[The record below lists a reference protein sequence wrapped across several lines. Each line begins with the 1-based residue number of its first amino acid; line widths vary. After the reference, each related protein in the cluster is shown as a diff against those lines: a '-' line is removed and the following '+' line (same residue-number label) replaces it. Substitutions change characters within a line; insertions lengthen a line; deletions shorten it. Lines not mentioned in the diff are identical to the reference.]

1 MRCVISVE
9 RDGQRPVRGYVDLLR
24 CRPYLGLL
32 LSRVVSLVGD
42 QLARVALTVLVFQRT
57 GSALL
62 SAATYAATFLPV
74 VVAGPLLGGLADRL
88 PRRRLLVLADLV
100 RAGLFALMAL
110 PGAPLGLLL
119 ALVLLAAAVEAPWA
133 AARAPLM
140 RDVLEDDQSYQLGT
154 GLDETLDHTGQVL
167 GFLAAGALLAVF
179 SPSAALLLDAASF
192 LVSAVVVRAL
202 IPVQP
207 AADPS
212 RARPAAMTG
221 RFREGRAARARQA
234 LADAAVG
241 WRAAMG
247 ADSRRPVLLTWV
259 GISCSVA
266 PEALAAP
273 WASEL
278 GVGPFGT
285 GLLFAAGPVGSVLG
299 LLLVGRVS
307 PARAERL
314 LLPLAVLTVA
324 PLLACLAGPPLHV
337 ALVLVM
343 LSGLGSSFSM
353 LARVAFVRAVTGA
366 HRGRAF
372 SIAAAGV
379 TAGQGLG
386 IAVAGGGAA
395 VAAPSQAV
403 GLCGGVGLLLLAA
416 VHRLTRPAASTPLTA
431 GSPAASTARHLPPP
445 ARHRTGKPSTT
456 PSAADPCG

>member
-1 MRCVISVE
+1 MRRMTSAQ
-9 RDGQRPVRGYVDLLR
+9 RGGQRPVRGYLDLLR

-62 SAATYAATFLPV
+62 SAAAYAASFLPV

-88 PRRRLLVLADLV
+88 PRRRLLVLVDLL

-110 PGAPLGLLL
+110 PGAPLGVLL
-119 ALVLLAAAVEAPWA
+119 ALVLLAATVEAPWA

-140 RDVLEDDQSYQLGT
+140 RDVLLDDEGYQLGT
-154 GLDETLDHTGQVL
+154 GLDETLDHTGQVI
-167 GFLAAGALLAVF
+167 GFVTAGALLAVF

-192 LVSAVVVRAL
+192 LVSASVVRAL
-202 IPVQP
+202 VPVQP

-212 RARPAAMTG
+212 ATLPAPSAG
-221 RFREGRAARARQA
+221 RFSGGSTARARQA

-241 WRAAMG
+241 WRAALG
-247 ADSRRPVLLTWV
+247 AGSRRPLLLTWV
-259 GISCSVA
+259 GISCAVA

-273 WASEL
+273 WAGEL
-278 GVGPFGT
+278 GVGPIGT
-285 GLLFAAGPVGSVLG
+285 GLLFAASPVGSVLG
-299 LLLVGRVS
+299 LLVVARVP
-307 PARAERL
+307 PARAQQL

-324 PLLACLAGPPLHV
+324 PLLACLAGPPLRA
-337 ALVLVM
+337 ALVLIA

-386 IAVAGGGAA
+386 IAAAGGTAA
-395 VAAPSQAV
+395 LVAPSQAV
-403 GLCGGVGLLLLAA
+403 GLCGGVGLLLLTA
-416 VHRLTRPAASTPLTA
+416 VQRLTRPATSTLPT
-431 GSPAASTARHLPPP
+431 AASTGGCP
-445 ARHRTGKPSTT
+445 AAPAGQRTAE
-456 PSAADPCG
+456 PSATRSAAHPSG